1 MTNEKYKRLY
11 ILETYLN
18 AVESTIDARMA
29 DKVATWA
36 TETRNLHPD
45 FEYRIINAETN
56 TMAASSFAGQL
67 IAPTIRYVV
76 HIGYTV

>member
-29 DKVATWA
+29 DKVSNWA
-36 TETRNLHPD
+36 IETGNLHPD

-56 TMAASSFAGQL
+56 VMIGSSYAGQM

-76 HIGYTV
+76 HIAYTI